1 MTTENI
7 AYAMAAVM
15 LLFAYFIRLLALKGK
30 IRMNQGYRFRN
41 VKPAFLATYYS
52 ATIIPL
58 SIMEIVGMFGT
69 ALFLAGHAFYHV
81 YILAAVGTAGIY
93 LCRPR
98 KEELEAL
105 AGERIFDIQSGFSPK
120 IRT

>member
-69 ALFLAGHAFYHV
+69 ALFLAD
-81 YILAAVGTAGIY
+81 